1 MIEISTEDPEIDRA
15 IAGSF
20 GWKRKRKSRRR
31 NSCSFTVRAR
41 WTKRMC
47 VRFAARERERETLRA
62 ASNKREREREREKKA
77 IERYRNRD
85 AIILA

>member
-47 VRFAARERERETLRA
+47 VRFAARERERERRYARRLI
-62 ASNKREREREREKKA
+62 KEREREKKA

>member
-41 WTKRMC
+41 WTKMC
-47 VRFAARERERETLRA
+47 VRFAGRERERERRYARRLI
-62 ASNKREREREREKKA
+62 KEREREKKA